1 MKKLL
6 KGIGVILLVIVGFC
20 VFTSIKGTI
29 ADKKEK
35 KEAAAETFEW
45 PDTDIAKM
53 LPKPTS
59 NNGEMISEG
68 ENHINLDVYDTKD
81 AYKNYIKKCKKKGFD
96 VDHNSSDDMYSAK
109 NKDGYSLDIMYFEEG
124 NSKPEYYSVYISE
137 PKKEES
143 AEQTDQTTEQTTT
156 PTVSFKET
164 MDSYE
169 KSINDYVEFMKK
181 YEESDDQASMI
192 NDYTAL
198 MNQYT
203 DTMNKLNSI
212 DKNSLSASDLAYY
225 NEVNGRILQKL
236 TEIQ

>member
-1 MKKLL
+1 MLIRRKRKKLPP
-6 KGIGVILLVIVGFC
+6 
-20 VFTSIKGTI
+20 
-29 ADKKEK
+29 
-35 KEAAAETFEW
+35 ETFEW
-45 PDTDIAKM
+45 PDTDIAKL

-137 PKKEES
+137 PKKEED
-143 AEQTDQTTEQTTT
+143 QQTTEQTTT

-169 KSINDYVEFMKK
+169 KSINDYE
-181 YEESDDQASMI
+181 
-192 NDYTAL
+192 
-198 MNQYT
+198 
-203 DTMNKLNSI
+203 NS
-212 DKNSLSASDLAYY
+212 
-225 NEVNGRILQKL
+225 
-236 TEIQ
+236 